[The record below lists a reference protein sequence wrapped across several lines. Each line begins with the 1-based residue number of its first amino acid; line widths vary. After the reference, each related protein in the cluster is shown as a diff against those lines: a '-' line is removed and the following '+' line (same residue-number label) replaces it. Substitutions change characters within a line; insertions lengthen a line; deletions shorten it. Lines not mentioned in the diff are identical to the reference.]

1 MTQEQ
6 KQKLTLQLAEL
17 SKLSSSASR
26 LVSSADAV
34 MTTKL
39 NKTDAELISFNLDKL
54 KQVLEE
60 CEEVWVAKSLRPAW
74 WANCL
79 SSI

>member
-34 MTTKL
+34 MATKL

-60 CEEVWVAKSLRPAW
+60 CEEVWVAIPETNLVG
-74 WANCL
+74 
-79 SSI
+79 